1 MRVLS
6 TLYGLDLTVTA
17 LFQINPLLGA
27 LVPMGSGLLG
37 AHYVVFGTKFGVVQD
52 FNTEGPKV
60 LYRGTEVFSQ
70 KTPLDPPKTPGPQ

>member
-1 MRVLS
+1 MQTFLM
-6 TLYGLDLTVTA
+6 G
-17 LFQINPLLGA
+17 QIGRIWSRILHL
-27 LVPMGSGLLG
+27 GSGLLR